1 MTKSKLVHEFRIYLY
16 ADGTSA
22 YRVLEHTEPKR
33 DANGRF
39 ASRHAAAKPR
49 TIFCPACG
57 TKIVL

>member
-33 DANGRF
+33 ARRLPHHAYPPLPADGRYY
-39 ASRHAAAKPR
+39 
-49 TIFCPACG
+49 
-57 TKIVL
+57 TKKQA